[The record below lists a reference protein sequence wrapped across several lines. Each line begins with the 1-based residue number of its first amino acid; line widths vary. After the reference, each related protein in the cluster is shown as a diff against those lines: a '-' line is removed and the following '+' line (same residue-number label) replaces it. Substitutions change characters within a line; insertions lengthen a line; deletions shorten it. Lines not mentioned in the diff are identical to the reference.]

1 MGCCF
6 STPRGPN
13 APYPGGAPPSSSAR
27 AINSPRLAAHP
38 DDGSSRTGTRPEDMR
53 SVARRR
59 ARHDPQQP
67 LSEHIDKPL
76 RRHVWASKNRTWTR
90 AQLAR
95 ERADFF
101 DTRVTGRPEIW
112 QTLHAALEI
121 LWEADAAAASRT
133 AAPAPVAP
141 ADDNESREPD
151 DDADDADEDTA
162 LATAQ
167 SILKAAEITLPTG
180 NLSNGVY
187 DALGTYY
194 ALPEWIVCD
203 PVNVAEGSEE
213 QVDDDRSRAAKE
225 VGEDGEDP
233 AAEEGVENVL
243 NEDEDEA
250 LRRREEKGKA
260 VADVRD
266 LVKLRAR
273 LSENSRDI
281 IVSVGSNETARSV
294 ARKITDEANLPSNK
308 RIKLAYMGKILK
320 ETSSLQDQGWTQGHV
335 INALVFPRL

>member
-1 MGCCF
+1 
-6 STPRGPN
+6 
-13 APYPGGAPPSSSAR
+13 
-27 AINSPRLAAHP
+27 
-38 DDGSSRTGTRPEDMR
+38 MR

-76 RRHVWASKNRTWTR
+76 RRHAWASKNRTWNR

-121 LWEADAAAASRT
+121 LWEADAVAASRAAAT
-133 AAPAPVAP
+133 AAAAAVAP
-141 ADDNESREPD
+141 NDDDESREPD
-151 DDADDADEDTA
+151 DDADNTEEDTA

-203 PVNVAEGSEE
+203 PVNVAEGFEE

-225 VGEDGEDP
+225 VGEDGGDP
-233 AAEEGVENVL
+233 DAEEGVENVL

-294 ARKITDEANLPSNK
+294 ARKITDEANVSSPGTARHPLRLRVADTDFPSC
-308 RIKLAYMGKILK
+308 RP
-320 ETSSLQDQGWTQGHV
+320 TSASNSPTW
-335 INALVFPRL
+335 AKF